1 MCVCGCVCVCVC
13 VCVCLY
19 RCIYIYICMCVH
31 ECSDGLAELFPEG
44 KPLTVSTLSFYDAV
58 KAIEDRPEV
67 LTH

>member
-1 MCVCGCVCVCVC
+1 M
-13 VCVCLY
+13 
-19 RCIYIYICMCVH
+19 YIHAYTHTYTYACVH

-67 LTH
+67 LTSTH

>member
-1 MCVCGCVCVCVC
+1 MYVCV
-13 VCVCLY
+13 
-19 RCIYIYICMCVH
+19 H
-31 ECSDGLAELFPEG
+31 GCSGGLAELFPEG